1 MHKMSLASGVSRI
14 VTELAIERDGLS
26 IPEILDNAEKSCAI
40 DFDKN
45 ASLLA
50 RTAAIL
56 EKIGIAFE
64 PSTSEPSDALPAA
77 PAPPAALTP
86 TAALAPAAALTP
98 PARAPPTARAP
109 PPATGESRGDAFAF
123 AAGDAVD
130 VRWTNGA
137 WYPAHILEVDEFDAS
152 RPYRVHYKG
161 WPKRWDEWAPTAD
174 LRFTIRADAGTRAD
188 AGIPVGAKRSRGPGP
203 AWSVGDRV
211 LAKWAREKRRYPGVV
226 AKVHGD
232 GTYDVKYDDDGDVD
246 AGLEAAYIEAAPAPP
261 APRRTRVSGDL
272 V

>member
-1 MHKMSLASGVSRI
+1 MSLASGVTRI
-14 VTELAIERDGLS
+14 ISELAMRAEGLS

-40 DFDKN
+40 DFDKD

-86 TAALAPAAALTP
+86 PAAITPTAALAPA
-98 PARAPPTARAP
+98 ARAPPTARAP

-130 VRWTNGA
+130 VRWTNGEYYRA
-137 WYPAHILEVDEFDAS
+137 RILEVDESDAS

-174 LRFTIRADAGTRAD
+174 LRFTIRADAGTRTD
-188 AGIPVGAKRSRGPGP
+188 AGIPAGAKRSRGPAAGP
-203 AWSVGDRV
+203 SWSVGDCV
-211 LAKWAREKRRYPGVV
+211 LAKWARKKRRYPGVV

-232 GTYDVKYDDDGDVD
+232 GTYDVKYDDDGHVD
-246 AGLEAAYIEAAPAPP
+246 ARLEAAYIEAAPAPP